1 MTTFSNLVIRFR
13 KPIIWTTIIVT
24 IILGFFIKNIRIN
37 PDVTSYL
44 PKKDPMAQLFS
55 YIGDNY
61 GGNQLIL
68 VALKT
73 DDVFNLETIRTIN
86 DLTNKFKSLD
96 GISYVTSLTN
106 VLDFKKTGDGIEIGK
121 LIDEYDLPSTPE
133 ELARLK
139 AYAMSKDLYRGRLV
153 SEDGGTALI
162 VCRIRSDV
170 DKIKISN
177 QINTLV
183 NRAGIRE
190 KVFFGGYPFLIRD
203 MSQIILRDLK
213 FLLPVVVLM
222 IILALFFSFR
232 SWRGVAIPIVS
243 VLISIIWT
251 IGIMCLFRIPL
262 SIISNIIPVILV
274 AVGSAYAIHV
284 VSKFNEDNVSGP
296 DRLERA
302 GHALRDVVIPVF
314 LAAATTMAGFISFI
328 FGAYLTMI
336 GEFGIFS
343 ALGVLFAF
351 LISVTFV
358 PAVLSN
364 LGAKKIRTDIKG
376 TERRSRFMEKLGA
389 WVVKYRK
396 GVLIAGFVLLILSGL
411 GIPAIKRQVEIIDY
425 FRPGTPTRLGE
436 QAMERYFGGSTPLQI
451 LVRGDIADPTTLRE
465 MKKMEDFLKTLPN
478 VHHPQSVADLIE
490 EMGDLM
496 GEGKTIPDSRAKV
509 ANLWFLLEGE
519 DIMSQLVNGDKT
531 EAVIQATLGKNSVH
545 EVQGMIGKID
555 DYIRKNNTD
564 SLSFSQTGMHY
575 IHLKLDRAIVFN
587 QTQSMI
593 LAMVMIFIMVALML
607 RSFFG
612 GLIGLLPITF
622 SLVLV
627 FGIMGFA
634 RIPLDIATMLLGGIA
649 IGTGID
655 YAIHFS
661 SRFRHELR
669 TGKDP
674 RAAVITTMGT
684 TGRAIM
690 INVLTV
696 VMGFLVLALGQLVP
710 LQRFGL
716 LIAITTASAGLGSIT
731 ILPAVMLTTGI
742 GLKIAKINPV
752 RESRS
757 LRGKNDDKIKSS
769 SGLSGNS
776 NRKNC

>member
-1 MTTFSNLVIRFR
+1 MKIISGLVIRFR

-24 IILGFFIKNIRIN
+24 IILGFFIKDIRIN

-44 PKKDPMAQLFS
+44 PKKDPMAKLFS

-73 DDVFNLETIRTIN
+73 DDVFNQETIRTIN

-139 AYAMSKDLYRGRLV
+139 AYAMGKDLYRGRLV
-153 SEDGGTALI
+153 SEDGKAALI
-162 VCRIRSDV
+162 ICRIRPDV
-170 DKIKISN
+170 DKIGISD
-177 QINTLV
+177 QVHSLV
-183 NRAGIRE
+183 RQAGIRE
-190 KVFFGGYPFLIRD
+190 GTFFGGYPFMIRD
-203 MSQIILRDLK
+203 MSRIILRDLK
-213 FLLPVVVLM
+213 FLLPVVLLM
-222 IILALFFSFR
+222 IILALYASFR
-232 SWRGVAIPIVS
+232 SWRGIVIPIVS
-243 VLISIIWT
+243 VLISIVWT
-251 IGIMCLFRIPL
+251 IGIMCLLRIPL

-284 VSKFNEDNVSGP
+284 ISKFNEVNVSGP

-302 GHALRDVVIPVF
+302 GHALRGVVIPVF

-328 FGAYLTMI
+328 FGSYLTMI
-336 GEFGIFS
+336 SEFGIFS

-358 PAVLSN
+358 PAILST
-364 LGAKKIRTDIKG
+364 LGKQSIRPNAPAPEKKN
-376 TERRSRFMEKLGA
+376 RFMEKFGD
-389 WVVKYRK
+389 WVVEHRK
-396 GVLIAGFVLLILSGL
+396 LILIVGAVLLILSAL
-411 GIPAIKRQVEIIDY
+411 GIPRIQRQVEIIDY
-425 FRPGTPTRLGE
+425 FRAGTPTRLGE
-436 QAMERYFGGSTPLQI
+436 QAMERYFGGSTPLQV
-451 LVRGDIADPTTLRE
+451 LVRGDIGDPTTLVT
-465 MKKMEDFLKTLPN
+465 MKKMEDFLKSLPN

-490 EMGDLM
+490 EMDDLM

-531 EAVIQATLGKNSVH
+531 EAVIQATIGKNSVH
-545 EVQGMIGKID
+545 EVKSMIGKIE
-555 DYIRKNNTD
+555 DYIRQNNTD
-564 SLSFSQTGMHY
+564 RFSFSQTGMHY
-575 IHLKLDRAIVFN
+575 VHVKLDRAIAFN
-587 QTQSMI
+587 QMQSMI

-607 RSFFG
+607 RSLFG
-612 GLIGLLPITF
+612 GLIGLLPISF
-622 SLVLV
+622 ALVMV
-627 FGIMGFA
+627 FGIMGYT

-661 SRFRHELR
+661 NRIRQETRS
-669 TGKDP
+669 GKDA
-674 RAAVITTMGT
+674 RSAVITTMST

-696 VMGFLVLALGQLVP
+696 IMGFLVLALGQLVP

-716 LIAITTASAGLGSIT
+716 LIAITTACAGLASIT
-731 ILPAVMLTTGI
+731 ILPAVILETGI
-742 GLKIAKINPV
+742 GLKMKKTTEATN
-752 RESRS
+752 EN
-757 LRGKNDDKIKSS
+757 L
-769 SGLSGNS
+769 
-776 NRKNC
+776 